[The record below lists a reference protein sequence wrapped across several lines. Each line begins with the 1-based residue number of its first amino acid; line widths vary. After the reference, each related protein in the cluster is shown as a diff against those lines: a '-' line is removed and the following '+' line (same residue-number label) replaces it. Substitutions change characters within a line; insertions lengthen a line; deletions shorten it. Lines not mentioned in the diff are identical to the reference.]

1 MYEVINLVPK
11 NLIRKPLFVYQTKF
25 AEGFKKNYIQNLTY
39 LFRKSS
45 YLVSK
50 MEIGR

>member
-25 AEGFKKNYIQNLTY
+25 AEGYKKKLY
-39 LFRKSS
+39 
-45 YLVSK
+45 SK
-50 MEIGR
+50 FDLPV